1 MPVIVANRSPA
12 ITLASTQVTC
22 SPLTVPSLVRV
33 QYPSALLPHYDV
45 SILKVKRHEGS
56 VQTRAFS
63 CPSIV
68 SGLGSVGWQDIAAT
82 TVATLA
88 GVLVV
93 SSIKWLEN
101 NGIVHKVLYTM
112 RY

>member
-12 ITLASTQVTC
+12 ITLALTQVTC
-22 SPLTVPSLVRV
+22 SPLPVPSLVRV
-33 QYPSALLPHYDV
+33 RYPSALLPHSDV
-45 SILKVKRHEGS
+45 SILKGNRREGS
-56 VQTRAFS
+56 VQTRAVS

-101 NGIVHKVLYTM
+101 NGIVHKVM
-112 RY
+112 